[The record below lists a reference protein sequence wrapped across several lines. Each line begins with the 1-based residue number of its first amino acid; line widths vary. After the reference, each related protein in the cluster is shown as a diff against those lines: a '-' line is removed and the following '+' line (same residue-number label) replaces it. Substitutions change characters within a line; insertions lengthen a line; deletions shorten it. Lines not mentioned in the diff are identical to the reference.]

1 MKRFIKYLFCLLM
14 LLMLVGCNSNT
25 SSTNINILCPVG
37 APALSFVSE
46 YENINKTGKIDFV
59 DGSDQLIAELSKNNS
74 DYDIIVAPIN
84 LGAKLIQ
91 NKQSDYK
98 IKGIIT
104 WGNLYY
110 VGTSDNDLKETGELA
125 LFGEGAVPQKI
136 VDTVKINTSLTP
148 KYYQSATLVQQQLL
162 SGNVKVGMLAEPLAS
177 ATIAKAKQNNL
188 ELSIIADL
196 QKSYDQKGYPQA
208 AIFIKDGKDYKDL
221 FESIDDFTNNGYEG
235 LKEYLEKIG
244 INKLSLPSIEITT
257 KSIDRQNIHYQ
268 DASKCSKQIKD
279 FLKLFNIDFD
289 KSMLAS

>member
-1 MKRFIKYLFCLLM
+1 
-14 LLMLVGCNSNT
+14 MLVGCNSNT

-196 QKSYDQKGYPQA
+196 QKSYDQNGYPQA

-244 INKLSLPSIEITT
+244 INKV
-257 KSIDRQNIHYQ
+257 
-268 DASKCSKQIKD
+268 
-279 FLKLFNIDFD
+279 LK
-289 KSMLAS
+289 

>member
-196 QKSYDQKGYPQA
+196 QKSYDQNGYP
-208 AIFIKDGKDYKDL
+208 KDGKDYKDL

>member
-1 MKRFIKYLFCLLM
+1 MYNICTYIICI
-14 LLMLVGCNSNT
+14 NIHIY
-25 SSTNINILCPVG
+25 TNINILCPVG

-196 QKSYDQKGYPQA
+196 QKSYDQNGYPQA

>member
-136 VDTVKINTSLTP
+136 VDTVKISTSLTP

-177 ATIAKAKQNNL
+177 ATIAKAKQDNL

-196 QKSYDQKGYPQA
+196 QKSYGQNGYPQA
-208 AIFIKDGKDYKDL
+208 AIFIKDGKDYKNL
-221 FESIDDFTNNGYEG
+221 FKSIDNFTNNGYEG

-244 INKLSLPSIEITT
+244 IDKLSLPSIEITA
-257 KSIDRQNIHYQ
+257 KSINRQNIHYQ